1 MTYSS
6 GDAVRPVGGRLV
18 LDFLNTADWSGD
30 GSVLHE
36 KIETLADARLWMT
49 ALGLPDLSLPSS
61 AAALRDFRSA
71 LRSGF
76 LGSTGAD
83 ACVARINTALR
94 RIGGDV
100 LSLSGNDSI
109 APDRRLSL
117 QRVIAISAAAV
128 LADPREV
135 ARIKLCPAE
144 DCGWLF
150 LDETKNARRRW
161 CAMETC
167 GNRAK
172 ARRNYARSKKT

>member
-1 MTYSS
+1 MSYSL
-6 GDAVRPVGGRLV
+6 GHPLRPVGGRLV

-30 GSVLHE
+30 GSVVHE
-36 KIETLADARLWMT
+36 KIETLEDARLWMT
-49 ALGLPDLSLPSS
+49 ALDLPELALPSS
-61 AAALRDFRSA
+61 AAELRGFRSA

-76 LGSTGAD
+76 LGLADGD
-83 ACVARINTALR
+83 ACVTRINTTLR
-94 RIGGDV
+94 RIGTDV
-100 LSLSGNDSI
+100 LSLAENGTITS
-109 APDRRLSL
+109 ARTVSL

-135 ARIKLCPAE
+135 ARIKRCPAE
-144 DCGWLF
+144 GCGWLF

-172 ARRNYARSKKT
+172 ARRNYARSKRA